1 MSDIGFVALGLAI
14 PFAGTTLGAA
24 MVFFMRKQMSKKFQ
38 KILLGFAAGIMV
50 AASVWS
56 LLIPAI
62 QQSSS
67 YGQWDFVPAV
77 IGFSLG
83 IGFLWA
89 IDVVTPHLH
98 FNSKKPEGPK
108 THLSNT
114 SMMMLAVTIH
124 NVPEGMAPRVVFAA
138 ALAGNQ
144 GITMMAALSLA
155 IGIAIQNFPEGAIIS
170 MPLRSEGASKWKSF
184 AMGTLSGAVEPVGAV
199 LMILLLNVLGPALP
213 YFLSFAAGAML
224 YVVVEELIP
233 EAQVGEHSNTATI
246 GFAVGFMIMMVLDV
260 ALG

>member
-77 IGFSLG
+77 IGFSLD

-89 IDVVTPHLH
+89 IDVVTPIC
-98 FNSKKPEGPK
+98 
-108 THLSNT
+108 T
-114 SMMMLAVTIH
+114 SILK
-124 NVPEGMAPRVVFAA
+124 NQRAPRDRKSVV
-138 ALAGNQ
+138 
-144 GITMMAALSLA
+144 
-155 IGIAIQNFPEGAIIS
+155 
-170 MPLRSEGASKWKSF
+170 
-184 AMGTLSGAVEPVGAV
+184 
-199 LMILLLNVLGPALP
+199 
-213 YFLSFAAGAML
+213 
-224 YVVVEELIP
+224 
-233 EAQVGEHSNTATI
+233 
-246 GFAVGFMIMMVLDV
+246 
-260 ALG
+260 